1 MAAPWGFNWLALAW
15 AQYQREVN
23 NITAF
28 TDRDNW
34 IALGLSFAWNVS
46 QMFINWYLVGGV
58 LQFEDDWEAAQLKRE
73 ERQKPREPAATT
85 L

>member
-1 MAAPWGFNWLALAW
+1 M
-15 AQYQREVN
+15 N
-23 NITAF
+23 NTTAF

-58 LQFEDDWEAAQLKRE
+58 LQFEDDWDAAQLKRQ
-73 ERQKPREPAATT
+73 ERQKPKEPAATT